1 METILIHEP
10 DAAILDILNTA
21 LQMEGY
27 QVYRLENHDF
37 NALELIR
44 RHRAKLLLLDCWLS
58 SYAGKRLCG
67 WIKAHF
73 PCLPVIALSCDND
86 IDIHY
91 RDFGFDDYLRK
102 PFDLASLYQVIR
114 KHLSTR
120 QRHQHATVG
129 RQS

>member
-37 NALELIR
+37 NTLELIR
-44 RHRAKLLLLDCWLS
+44 RHRPKLLLLDCWLS
-58 SYAGKRLCG
+58 NYAGKRLCG

-73 PCLPVIALSCDND
+73 PRLPVIALSCDND
-86 IDIHY
+86 IDVHY
-91 RDFGFDDYLRK
+91 HDFGFDGYLRK
-102 PFDLASLYQVIR
+102 PFDLATLYQVIR
-114 KHLSTR
+114 KHLPRR
-120 QRHQHATVG
+120 QRQQRVTAG
-129 RQS
+129 RPI